1 MRQRTIR
8 QGVYLAGALALGA
21 IALDSMTNASVHAQL
36 VREPIFTAPIGLAPL
51 ADPQK
56 AAPADDLQSAARQTA
71 AIVDGIVTDIRYD
84 YSEEDGPWT
93 TVILSKA
100 RPIAGSAPETIAIR
114 HFGGP
119 LPNGGFVVASELP
132 VFVRDKEYIV
142 FLRNT
147 VWNVSP
153 VVDDLAFRVD
163 TVDTTEVVADSDGQ
177 PVLQVSAAGFERGP
191 ALFGDFERDGL
202 APKPVDG
209 ALRTLTRAPLARD
222 AFIKSL
228 QANLAAQGLQVGGT
242 FSEKPAGA
250 FKWRAQLTAPTPGA
264 ITDPTGGVPNKEPE
278 LDASELQR

>member
-8 QGVYLAGALALGA
+8 QGVYLAGALALA
-21 IALDSMTNASVHAQL
+21 AVALDYTTRTNVHAQL
-36 VREPIFTAPIGLAPL
+36 VREPILTGPIALAPL

-56 AAPADDLQSAARQTA
+56 AAPVEDLQSAARQTA

-100 RPIAGSAPETIAIR
+100 RALAGSAPEAIAIR

-132 VFVRDKEYIV
+132 VFVRDREYIV

-147 VWNVSP
+147 TWNVSA

-163 TVDTTEVVADSDGQ
+163 TVDSTQVLADSDGQ
-177 PVLQVSAAGFERGP
+177 PVLQVGPAGFERGP
-191 ALFGDFERDGL
+191 RLFDDFQRDGS
-202 APKPVDG
+202 APKPLDG
-209 ALRTLTRAPLARD
+209 GLRTLTRAPLDRD
-222 AFIKSL
+222 GFIKSL
-228 QANLAAQGLQVGGT
+228 LGNLAAQGLQIGGT

-250 FKWRAQLTAPTPGA
+250 FKWRAQETAPTPGA
-264 ITDPTGGVPNKEPE
+264 ITDPTGGIPSKEPE
-278 LDASELQR
+278 LDASELKR